1 MTLLLHGFTVGLVVG
16 GAFLVTLAVAALTYY
31 LVIAREEHE
40 LEERARRRR
49 QPGPTSGSPRAH
61 GGAG

>member
-31 LVIAREEHE
+31 LVITREEHR
-40 LEERARRRR
+40 LEEQARGRES
-49 QPGPTSGSPRAH
+49 GPTPGSPRA